1 MSARRMSRFHLAFL
15 LAGLCAI
22 TSAQGNNASEPGALR
37 GVDAVVLAVEGFHR
51 DFERYGLR
59 AAEMRRRATLRL
71 DEQGLP
77 VADTVAAAPDHL
89 LIKLIT
95 NRDQYGFYHY
105 AVSVSLSRRVPLDA
119 TGQAH
124 LRQVAWSE
132 GHHGIVNPSDFANL
146 YAEIERLLGRF
157 LAAHADDNGR
167 ARISAAGAATP

>member
-1 MSARRMSRFHLAFL
+1 MSERRLLRLHLAFL

-22 TSAQGNNASEPGALR
+22 TSAQGSNAGEPGALR
-37 GVDAVVLAVEGFHR
+37 GVHAVVLAVEGFHG

-77 VADTVAAAPDHL
+77 SPMRSRPHRPPAHQADHQPRPV
-89 LIKLIT
+89 
-95 NRDQYGFYHY
+95 RFYHY